1 MVGDFVF
8 GPGFYI
14 DYVSFLGC
22 QSSEEGA
29 GNFTLLVCLVL
40 CVYLCLCSI
49 YLLEI

>member
-1 MVGDFVF
+1 MFGVFVF

-29 GNFTLLVCLVL
+29 GSFKVLVFFIL
-40 CVYLCLCSI
+40 CV
-49 YLLEI
+49 